1 MTEQPH
7 PLTFTDRVRAF
18 TAIFMSRLGLI
29 VVNLGIHP
37 DWITIAGLVIVA
49 AGSVLI
55 GRGQLQLGAVVLAV
69 GLPLDA
75 LDGAVARAMNRKDR
89 FGELLDSTLDR
100 YADAFIFAGL
110 GYYFAVQNRLDML
123 VLAFV
128 GLIGTQVVSYV
139 RARADGV
146 GVSVKVGLFTR
157 LERVAIIMMML
168 FVPDLL
174 PYGIWI
180 LAIGTNFTGLQR
192 LWFVYRTLRDREVN
206 K

>member
-1 MTEQPH
+1 MADQPH
-7 PLTFTDRVRAF
+7 PLTFSDRVRAW
-18 TAIFMSRLGLI
+18 TGGFMSRLGLL
-29 VVNLGIHP
+29 VVNIGIHP
-37 DWITIAGLVIVA
+37 DWITVAGLIIVA
-49 AGSVLI
+49 AGSVMI
-55 GRGQLQLGAVVLAV
+55 GRGELQLGAVILAI

-110 GYYFAVQNRLDML
+110 GYHFAVQNRLDML

-168 FVPDLL
+168 FVPNLL
-174 PYGIWI
+174 PLGIWI

-192 LWFVYRTLRDREVN
+192 LWFVYRTLRDREV

>member
-1 MTEQPH
+1 MTEKLQPV
-7 PLTFTDRVRAF
+7 TFTDRIRAF
-18 TAIFMSRLGLI
+18 TGAFMARLGAI
-29 VVNLGIHP
+29 VVRMGIHP
-37 DWITIAGLVIVA
+37 DVITAVGLLIVA
-49 AGSVLI
+49 IGSVI
-55 GRGQLQLGAVVLAV
+55 IARGELQLGAIVLAI

-75 LDGAVARAMNRKDR
+75 VDGAVARAMERKDR

-123 VLAFV
+123 VLAFI

-146 GVSVKVGLFTR
+146 GVSVKIGLFTR
-157 LERVAIIMMML
+157 LERVTMIMIML

-174 PYGIWI
+174 PLGLLI

-192 LWFVYRTLRDREVN
+192 LWFVYRTLRDREKVS
-206 K
+206 